1 MEEDTNHQSTMSHRQ
16 AINKMEIAHFS
27 IRRFRGYIHYYYD
40 ITYTTFSIHTN
51 QIRVIFFS
59 QILFE

>member
-16 AINKMEIAHFS
+16 AINKMGIAHFS
-27 IRRFRGYIHYYYD
+27 IRHSHRYTLLSLYHVYNIFYIYESNSCD
-40 ITYTTFSIHTN
+40 
-51 QIRVIFFS
+51 FFS